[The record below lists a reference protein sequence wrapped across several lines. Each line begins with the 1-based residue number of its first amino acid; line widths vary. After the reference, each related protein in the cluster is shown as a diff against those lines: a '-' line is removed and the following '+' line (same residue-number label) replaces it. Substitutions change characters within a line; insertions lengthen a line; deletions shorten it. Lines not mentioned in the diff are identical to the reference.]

1 MTLAPLTVACP
12 ECGSRDVFYSCKP
25 ECCFNHVCNQC
36 YTTFELETERVGEL
50 QEDITAPP
58 DPDPSAPTAPCA
70 RCGEYKIFAM
80 DGMLPRSAQYLCVSC
95 KALLALSITNVAKG
109 SLPREGQ

>member
-1 MTLAPLTVACP
+1 VTLTPLTVACP
-12 ECGSRDVFYSCKP
+12 ECASRDVLYSCKP

-50 QEDITAPP
+50 QEDFTMPP

-70 RCGEYKIFAM
+70 RCGECKIFVLS
-80 DGMLPRSAQYLCVSC
+80 DGPHSGQHLCVSC
-95 KALLALSITNVAKG
+95 RALLKLSIIDVVKG
-109 SLPREGQ
+109 